1 MIVRRSF
8 HVILFSCLVLS
19 LFLSAGRPRADRADV
34 EGILKGKINL
44 YLYKSGTGDEEG
56 GVNDFHVSIGDTIS
70 IDVFLRNPRQE
81 KVTGINVFLTVDDEY
96 FDVVSFGKNKDGSF
110 MPFIQGTFMKPGKG
124 ALIETVGN
132 SSHGDSLTAMDNGL
146 DGWQLDYME
155 LSGVPDEY
163 GVRPFS
169 AAPYGVAATFKLVAK
184 APCDSVTISLDREQF
199 YNRESR
205 YQIPG
210 SNDTYSFKVFKT
222 CYITVSG
229 VEIEPPLPDVVMAP
243 GGTDSSIDLDDHIG
257 VSSVPDSLIV
267 WEVSG
272 NKEINV
278 VVDPDTRVV
287 TFSAPVAFKG
297 YEDVVFT
304 VRHRDYGVSNSDTV
318 RVTVDSPPSFTA
330 AVPDTVYIHEDSLEV
345 AFWLR
350 DVVTDPDDDFEDLSI
365 RVTPGENLM
374 ESIVNDTL
382 YVKGSENFFGEDSIG
397 ISVMDG
403 SALGD
408 SLTVPVVVLPVND
421 PPVLAGLPDVTFERN
436 DDYRFDISGYAYDVD
451 GDELE
456 LSWSSPENLKIDA
469 LKMMVLLE
477 ALPEFTGTEEV
488 VFTVEDPYG
497 LAASDTMRVTVTPA
511 AKPPVWTRIPK
522 VGFAQGGADSSI
534 VLWDYVADPDDPD
547 SLLTFEVKNRDDL
560 DFWEINPRNGRL
572 YLYDLDNSPGYDR
585 LTVSAFDPDGNYSAT
600 YINVFIAPADGTPI
614 VGGIPDTTIVAGTRT
629 EWIDLDDYYYDIDN
643 ADYEMKWTWGR
654 MAGAD
659 SSATVFIDP
668 ASHLVRLS
676 SIGEG
681 IFGKDKIFFTVTD
694 PSGKFGDDICDVT
707 VVEDLTRPILQL
719 PPKVGFIAGEK
730 DSLDLDDYVNDPEY
744 EKSELVWSWTGNRN
758 VVVAYQKP
766 DEFRTRPVSFSGP
779 EDWTGWERVVFD
791 AANPLGG
798 TASDTLTVFSVPAD
812 GTPVA
817 GGLSEITLK
826 AGECIYVDLDDY
838 YWDADH
844 PDYAVTWS
852 VSGNDSVSVTIEPT
866 THLAHICALSET
878 WQGKELLTFTVTDP
892 DGNSAAMDVAVSVTD
907 AVLRSVLSV
916 RIFRNPMQED
926 YMDFFVSSRVKL
938 AGAPS
943 LTVEVEGDST
953 GVSTVQVTENYY
965 TGRYLLP
972 LDASLGVK
980 GTAEVVMKANT
991 ADGRAVQD
999 TARFAYGRIGA
1010 EGGKIAVGAVTL
1022 SIPGGA
1028 LEKAEFVTVIPGG
1041 DTRAG
1046 RPKSLPGEITLCGP
1060 VYDIGPPSLRSV
1072 KPMSLEIRLR
1082 GEREGAGVYRDGRDG
1097 WSFVGAGGEGA
1108 AVGAPIYSGGTYRL
1122 GYDRVPPRVKRLEPG
1137 NGVLRFSLVDYGSG
1151 IDEDSIEM
1159 VFDGL
1164 EAGWMFDPG
1173 ASVVSVSPKG
1183 VDLAGSAGLTVLVRD
1198 RSGNESVERFQLDE
1212 SVFPCPLYVEQ
1223 NTPNPFN
1230 PVTHISFVLGSDTRV
1245 RVEIFD
1251 LLGRRVRVLADRLY
1265 PRGRHT
1271 VSWNAEDE
1279 EGRVVSSG
1287 IYIYRVIA
1295 ADRSVSRKMM
1305 FLE

>member
-1 MIVRRSF
+1 MAVRRSF

-19 LFLSAGRPRADRADV
+19 LFVSAGEPRADV

-56 GVNDFHVSIGDTIS
+56 GVNDFHVSIGDTVS

-81 KVTGINVFLTVDDEY
+81 KVTGINIFLTVDDEY
-96 FDVVSFGKNKDGSF
+96 FDVVSHGRNKDGSF
-110 MPFIQGTFMKPGKG
+110 RPFIQGTFMKPGKG

-132 SSHGDSLTAMDNGL
+132 SSHGDSLTAMDNGR

-155 LSGVPDEY
+155 LTGVPDEY

-184 APCDSVTISLDREQF
+184 APCDSVTISLDREHF
-199 YNRESR
+199 YSRESR

-210 SNDTYSFKVFKT
+210 SNDTYSFKIFKT

-229 VEIEPPLPDVVMAP
+229 VEIEPPLPDVVIAP

-267 WEVSG
+267 WEASG
-272 NKEINV
+272 NREV
-278 VVDPDTRVV
+278 RVTMDPDTRVV
-287 TFSAPVAFKG
+287 TFEAPDTFKG

-304 VRHRDYGVSNSDTV
+304 VRHTDYGISNSDTV
-318 RVTVDSPPSFTA
+318 RVIVDSPPFFTA
-330 AVPDTVYIHEDSLEV
+330 AVPDTVYVREDSLEA
-345 AFWLR
+345 AFRLR
-350 DVVTDPDDDFEDLSI
+350 DVVTDPDDDFDSLSI
-365 RVTPGENLM
+365 RVTPGENLTV
-374 ESIVNDTL
+374 SIVNDTL
-382 YVKGSENFFGEDSIG
+382 YVKGSENFFGENPLKILVEDRF
-397 ISVMDG
+397 
-403 SALGD
+403 ALGD
-408 SLTVPVVVLPVND
+408 SLAVPVVVTPVND

-451 GDELE
+451 GDELK
-456 LSWSSPENLKIDA
+456 LSWESAGNIKVDA

-477 ALPEFTGTEEV
+477 SLPEFTGTEEV

-497 LAASDTMRVTVTPA
+497 LADSDTMRVTVTPA
-511 AKPPVWTRIPK
+511 TKPPVWSRIPK
-522 VGFAQGGADSSI
+522 VGFAQGTADSSI

-547 SLLTFEVKNRDDL
+547 SLLTFEVKNKDDV
-560 DFWEINPRNGRL
+560 DFWEVNPRNGRL
-572 YLYDLDNSPGYDR
+572 YLYDLDNEPGYDR
-585 LTVSAFDPDGNYSAT
+585 LTVSAFDPDGNYSAA
-600 YINVFIAPADGTPI
+600 YINVFVAPADGTPI
-614 VGGIPDTTIVAGTRT
+614 VGGIPDTTIVAGTQT
-629 EWIDLDDYYYDIDN
+629 EWVDLDDYYYDLDN
-643 ADYEMKWTWGR
+643 VDYEMKWTWGR

-707 VVEDLTRPILQL
+707 VVEDLTQPVLDL
-719 PPKVGFIAGEK
+719 PPKLGFVAGEK

-744 EKSELVWSWTGNRN
+744 GKPELAWNWTGNKN

-779 EDWTGWERVVFD
+779 EDWIGWERVIFD
-791 AANPLGG
+791 VTNPLGG
-798 TASDTLTVFSVPAD
+798 TASDTLTVFSAPAD
-812 GTPVA
+812 GTPLA
-817 GGLSEITLK
+817 GGLPDVTLK

-844 PDYAVTWS
+844 PDYAVTWT
-852 VSGNDSVSVTIEPT
+852 VSGNDSISVTIEPT

-878 WQGKELLTFTVTDP
+878 WQGQELLTFTVTDP
-892 DGNSAAMDVAVSVTD
+892 DGNSAAMDVAVTVTD

-926 YMDFFVSSRVKL
+926 YMDFFVSSRVEL
-938 AGAPS
+938 AGLPS
-943 LTVEVEGDST
+943 LTVKIGGDST
-953 GVSTVQVTENYY
+953 DVSAVSVTKGYY

-972 LDASLGVK
+972 LDASLGAK
-980 GTAEVVMKANT
+980 GTADVVMKAVT
-991 ADGRAVQD
+991 VDGRAVQD

-1010 EGGKIAVGAVTL
+1010 GGGKIAIGAATL
-1022 SIPGGA
+1022 FIPGGA
-1028 LEKAEFVTVIPGG
+1028 LEKDEFVTVVPDDGT
-1041 DTRAG
+1041 DAG
-1046 RPKSLPGEITLCGP
+1046 VPKSVPGEIVLCGP
-1060 VYDIGPPSLRSV
+1060 AYSIGPPSLRSV
-1072 KPMSLEIRLR
+1072 EPMSLEILLVGEERGGAGLYR
-1082 GEREGAGVYRDGRDG
+1082 GEHGK
-1097 WSFVGAGGEGA
+1097 WSFVGEWEEGD
-1108 AVGAPIYSGGTYRL
+1108 AVSAPIYRGGTYRL
-1122 GYDRVPPRVKRLEPG
+1122 GYDRTPPRIRRLEPG
-1137 NGVLRFSLVDYGSG
+1137 NEVLRFSLVDYGSG
-1151 IDEDSIEM
+1151 IDEDSIEI
-1159 VFDGL
+1159 VFDGS
-1164 EAGWMFDPG
+1164 EAEWAFDPG
-1173 ASVVSVSPKG
+1173 TSIVSVTPG
-1183 VDLAGSAGLTVLVRD
+1183 GAGFTGSAGLAVFVRD
-1198 RSGNESVERFQLDE
+1198 RSGNEAAERFQLDG
-1212 SVFPCPLYVEQ
+1212 SVLPGRLYVEQ
-1223 NTPNPFN
+1223 NNPNPFN
-1230 PVTHISFVLGSDTRV
+1230 PVTHISFVVGSDTRV

-1251 LLGRRVRVLADRLY
+1251 LLGRRVRVLADRFY

-1271 VSWNAEDE
+1271 ISWNAEDE
-1279 EGRVVSSG
+1279 NGRVVSSG

-1295 ADRSVSRKMM
+1295 ADRSVSRKMV